1 MLLLLIWLH
10 ILSNSG
16 LPKPKLLSMKFF
28 GKPDV
33 IIKGLISKVLLFLL
47 YNFLLLV
54 FLIYILVL
62 DYLVNSL

>member
-1 MLLLLIWLH
+1 MLLLLIWLY

-28 GKPDV
+28 DEPDV
-33 IIKGLISKVLLFLL
+33 IINGLISKVLLFLL

>member
-1 MLLLLIWLH
+1 MATYIG
-10 ILSNSG
+10 NSG
-16 LPKPKLLSMKFF
+16 LSKPKLLSMKFI
-28 GKPDV
+28 GDLDV
-33 IIKGLISKVLLFLL
+33 IINGLISKVLLFLL

>member
-10 ILSNSG
+10 ILCNSG
-16 LPKPKLLSMKFF
+16 LSKPKLLSMKFI
-28 GKPDV
+28 GDLDV
-33 IIKGLISKVLLFLL
+33 IINGLISKVLLFLL